1 MRIDDDSTALAR
13 QQIGAYLKRTRHAL
27 GISQS
32 HIMRSA
38 GWHSLHPVKRIEDGE
53 GYTIDNLL
61 RYLDAIGFY
70 IYFSKRTDL
79 HKKKCGNVA

>member
-1 MRIDDDSTALAR
+1 MKIEDDSTALAR
-13 QQIGAYLKRTRHAL
+13 RQIGAYLKRTRLAQ

-38 GWHSLHPVKRIEDGE
+38 GWYSLHPVKRIEDGE

-61 RYLDAIGFY
+61 RYLDAIGLY
-70 IYFSKRTDL
+70 IYFAKRTDL
-79 HKKKCGNVA
+79 YKYKE

>member
-1 MRIDDDSTALAR
+1 MKIEDDSTALAR
-13 QQIGAYLKRTRHAL
+13 RQIGAYLKRMRHAQ

-38 GWHSLHPVKRIEDGE
+38 GWHSLHPVKRIENGE

-61 RYLDAIGFY
+61 RYLDAIDYY
-70 IYFSKRTDL
+70 IYFAKRTDL
-79 HKKKCGNVA
+79 HKEKKI